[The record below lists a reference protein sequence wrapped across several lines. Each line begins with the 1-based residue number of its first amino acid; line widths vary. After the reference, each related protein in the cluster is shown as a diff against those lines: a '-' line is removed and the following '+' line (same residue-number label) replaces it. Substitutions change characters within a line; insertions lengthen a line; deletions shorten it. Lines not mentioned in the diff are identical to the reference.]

1 MKSTSSHSRY
11 RSQEGLNLFELMWF
25 MLIVAGAVF
34 GAFFGFSWFGLWGAV
49 LGIPAGGAVGYGGA
63 VLCAFLLALIFK
75 ALWGGTV
82 FPPRTPL
89 HGDKLKDTNR

>member
-1 MKSTSSHSRY
+1 MKSASSHFRY
-11 RSQEGLNLFELMWF
+11 RNQAGLNLFELMWL

-34 GAFFGFSWFGLWGAV
+34 GAFFGFSRFGLGGAV

-63 VLCAFLLALIFK
+63 VLCAFLLDLILK

-82 FPPRTPL
+82 FPPRTPP
-89 HGDKLKDTNR
+89 HGDKHKDTNR